1 MSVIS
6 AGTTAGTA
14 VKVTG
19 NTDGTVVIKTNDT
32 GAGGTTAVTFA
43 TNQNATFSAAISAT
57 GVTNSALTSG
67 RVTYSTTGGQLTDS
81 ANLTFSGNLLAV
93 TGTSSASATNTILS
107 IAGSTSSHYV
117 GLKVGSG
124 ANLVGRG
131 TNVDTYWTSN
141 TDLYTY
147 TNTGAAS
154 YLSLNGAAFS
164 WNVFGSGTG
173 GAALGAATTV
183 ISGSSTGITVT
194 GSLTAT
200 TLTPTNALGIA
211 YGGTGATTQ
220 QAALNAVAGAVTSGQ
235 YLRGNG
241 TNVVMSAIQA
251 ADVPTLNQ
259 NTTGTA
265 SNVTGVVAATN
276 GGTGQS
282 SYAVGDLLYASTTTA
297 LSKLADVA
305 TGNALIS
312 GGVGVAPSWGK
323 IGLTTHVSGTLAV
336 GNGGTGN
343 TSGQAASVANSVT
356 FNSGGAG
363 AVSGTTYNGGSA
375 VTVSY
380 NTIGAYAATNP
391 NGYTSNTGTVTSV
404 TVSAG
409 SGLSGGGTVSTS
421 GTITLTNAGVTSVAA
436 GSGIS
441 VSGSTGG
448 VTITNTSPNQLTT
461 TSGSPAYYGARA
473 WVNFNGTTGG
483 IRASVN
489 VSSVTRNGTGDYY
502 VNFSTAMP
510 DANSSVVATCKS
522 VASSTQ
528 GCVATIWSGGI
539 NTTYVHFYTLQQ
551 NTSGLVDSDTVCVS
565 TFR

>member
-32 GAGGTTAVTFA
+32 GTGGTTAVTFG
-43 TNQNATFSAAISAT
+43 TDQRSTFAAAIAAP

-67 RVTYSTTGGQLTDS
+67 RVVYSTTGGALTDS
-81 ANLTFSGNLLAV
+81 ASFTFNGTILAV
-93 TGTSSASATNTILS
+93 PTL
-107 IAGSTSSHYV
+107 
-117 GLKVGSG
+117 
-124 ANLVGRG
+124 NL
-131 TNVDTYWTSN
+131 
-141 TDLYTY
+141 
-147 TNTGAAS
+147 
-154 YLSLNGAAFS
+154 
-164 WNVFGSGTG
+164 
-173 GAALGAATTV
+173 
-183 ISGSSTGITVT
+183 
-194 GSLTAT
+194 
-200 TLTPTNALGIA
+200 TNALGIA

-265 SNVTGVVAATN
+265 SNVTGVVAAVN

-282 SYAVGDLLYASTTTA
+282 SYVVGDLLYASTTTA

-323 IGLTTHVSGTLAV
+323 VGLTTHVSGTLGTA
-336 GNGGTGN
+336 NGGTGN
-343 TSGQAASVANSVT
+343 TSGQAASVANALTVINNGTGVVSGSTYNGSGAVTISYNSVGAPSATGTNASGTWGISITGSAGSASTATSATTAGSVTNSVT
-356 FNSGGAG
+356 FNSSGLG
-363 AVSGTTYNGGSA
+363 AVSGTTFNGGSA

-380 NTIGAYAATNP
+380 NTIGAYAASNP

-404 TVSAG
+404 TVAAG

-421 GTITLTNAGVTSVAA
+421 GTITLTNAGVTSVTA

-441 VSGSTGG
+441 VSASTGG
-448 VTITNTSPNQLTT
+448 VTISNTATNQLTT
-461 TSGSPAYYGARA
+461 TSGSAPYYGARA
-473 WVNFNGTTGG
+473 WVNFDGTTGT
-483 IRASVN
+483 IRGSVN
-489 VSSVTRNGTGDYY
+489 VSSITVNGTGDYTC
-502 VNFSTAMP
+502 NFSTAM
-510 DANSSVVATCKS
+510 ANVNYVV
-522 VASSTQ
+522 
-528 GCVATIWSGGI
+528 SG
-539 NTTYVHFYTLQQ
+539 
-551 NTSGLVDSDTVCVS
+551 
-565 TFR
+565 TFRTTTGGCNISPFMTNTGAGSAPATGSFRFITNATTGVQNPDYVLLAVHN